1 MPKVKAI
8 KRTKSL
14 RSKPYESSSYKRSSS
29 RSSSYVQGTEALSL
43 YRGVTGTTIMPDRY
57 TTWLE
62 NSIHFY
68 IPPAAS
74 TSAAGSYM
82 SVLVNSIYQPF
93 NTTYNAIA
101 ATNTYDMR
109 GILVQGCTNSKNPMG
124 YSTFASLYQQ
134 YKVLKYKVQV
144 SVQPSITT
152 DSLQLVVFPSGNEQI
167 PSASAGSTNLAVME
181 GQPQAR
187 SKIVVT
193 QAPSKD
199 NTLSI
204 TQYVWDLM
212 GRRKNQLMDFAS
224 TQVNSFPGTNDQGFV
239 GIYLQQLNGA
249 NNTQPILVTVR
260 LWQKV
265 ELTGLVGAIN

>member
-1 MPKVKAI
+1 
-8 KRTKSL
+8 
-14 RSKPYESSSYKRSSS
+14 
-29 RSSSYVQGTEALSL
+29 
-43 YRGVTGTTIMPDRY
+43 
-57 TTWLE
+57 
-62 NSIHFY
+62 
-68 IPPAAS
+68 
-74 TSAAGSYM
+74 
-82 SVLVNSIYQPF
+82 
-93 NTTYNAIA
+93 
-101 ATNTYDMR
+101 
-109 GILVQGCTNSKNPMG
+109 MG

-152 DSLQLVVFPSGNEQI
+152 DSLQLVVFPAGNEQI
-167 PSASAGSTNLAVME
+167 PSTAAGSTNLAVME

-204 TQYVWDLM
+204 TQHVWDLM

-224 TQVNSFPGTNDQGFV
+224 TQISSFPGTNDQGFV

-249 NNTQPILVTVR
+249 SNTQPILVTVR